1 MPTTQQQN
9 PSIKVQTWGDD
20 LRLPCF
26 IQAAETAG
34 LLGELEPLRRPS
46 NPFQSKHLPALKRNK
61 WFVLRRPVERS
72 GLLVVW
78 PAKQCCVYVSGEQPT
93 HKRPSPRVALLRIRI
108 DPQFIAEGTG
118 LTVFAATLCSS
129 TRKLSIEDTLL
140 WKGRSLTQDELFS
153 ARWALAVQW
162 IEHYCILDPR
172 LLGGIEIEAATWG
185 ALDSLKSEH
194 IWELQAD
201 ETGRNRLLWIA
212 NHADPS
218 VEEIEVLASS
228 GPGRQVPTLD
238 SGPLVA
244 NAARDVGPEQWSLSA
259 GDGTSLGKALIRT
272 LAVSERLRSSKSP
285 KLRVEVAWNPTFA
298 KWEIK
303 AVSESLATTN
313 IANFEAAK

>member
-1 MPTTQQQN
+1 MTA

-93 HKRPSPRVALLRIRI
+93 HKRPTPRVALLRIRI
-108 DPQFIAEGTG
+108 DPQFLTQGTG

-129 TRKLSIEDTLL
+129 TRRLSIEDTLV
-140 WKGRSLTQDELFS
+140 WKGRSLIQDELFS

-162 IEHYCILDPR
+162 IEHYCMLDPR
-172 LLGGIEIEAATWG
+172 LMGGIEIEAAAWG
-185 ALDSLKSEH
+185 SLDSLKPEH

-212 NHADPS
+212 SHLEIDEPCATTEPS
-218 VEEIEVLASS
+218 TVV
-228 GPGRQVPTLD
+228 QVPTLD

-244 NAARDVGPEQWSLSA
+244 NAVRDIGPEQWSLST
-259 GDGTSLGKALIRT
+259 GDGTGLGKALIRT
-272 LAVSERLRSSKSP
+272 LVVSERLRSSKSP

-303 AVSESLATTN
+303 AVSDSLATMH

>member
-1 MPTTQQQN
+1 MPIQQQN

-34 LLGELEPLRRPS
+34 LLSELEPLRRPS

-61 WFVLRRPVERS
+61 WFVLRRPVERA

-93 HKRPSPRVALLRIRI
+93 HKRPSPRIALLRIRI
-108 DPQFIAEGTG
+108 DPQFLTEGTG

-129 TRKLSIEDTLL
+129 TRRLSIEDTLL
-140 WKGRSLTQDELFS
+140 WKGRSLIQDELFS
-153 ARWALAVQW
+153 TRWGLAVQW

-172 LLGGIEIEAATWG
+172 LMGGIEIEAAAWG
-185 ALDSLKSEH
+185 ALDSLKPEH

-212 NHADPS
+212 NHLGIAEPS
-218 VEEIEVLASS
+218 AEETVVQN
-228 GPGRQVPTLD
+228 QVPTLD

-244 NAARDVGPEQWSLSA
+244 NAVRDIGPEQWSLSA
-259 GDGTSLGKALIRT
+259 GDGTGLGKALVRT

-285 KLRVEVAWNPTFA
+285 KLRVEVAWNPTFT

-303 AVSESLATTN
+303 AMSDSLATMH

>member
-1 MPTTQQQN
+1 MPTPQQQG

-61 WFVLRRPVERS
+61 WFVLRRPIDRS

-93 HKRPSPRVALLRIRI
+93 HKRPTPRIALLRLRI
-108 DPQFIAEGTG
+108 DPQFLTEGTG

-129 TRKLSIEDTLL
+129 TRTLSIEDTLL
-140 WKGRSLTQDELFS
+140 WKGRSLIQDELFS

-172 LLGGIEIEAATWG
+172 LLGGIEIEAAAWG
-185 ALDSLKSEH
+185 SLDSLKPEH
-194 IWELQAD
+194 VWELQAD

-212 NHADPS
+212 NHLGTTDTSA
-218 VEEIEVLASS
+218 EETVAQA
-228 GPGRQVPTLD
+228 QVPTLE

-244 NAARDVGPEQWSLSA
+244 NAARDIGPEQWSLSA
-259 GDGTSLGKALIRT
+259 GDGTGLGKALIRT

-303 AVSESLATTN
+303 AVSDSLATMS